1 MSALRAKSGPS
12 LDVCFF
18 EANSDPFLV
27 GRPLRF
33 LSAVDPNQGDF
44 RPIGIIIS
52 HCGVNVMTRYYFHF
66 RNGILFEDD
75 VGEEFSDPSH
85 ALQYARRVAS
95 ELAED
100 GRSKSSVIV
109 TDGGCQLFEI
119 PLPENQRP

>member
-1 MSALRAKSGPS
+1 M
-12 LDVCFF
+12 DV
-18 EANSDPFLV
+18 V

-33 LSAVDPNQGDF
+33 LSAVDSNQGDLCLV
-44 RPIGIIIS
+44 GTIIRR
-52 HCGVNVMTRYYFHF
+52 CRVKVMARYYFHF
-66 RNGILFEDD
+66 QNGILFEDD

-100 GRSKSSVIV
+100 GKSDSSVIV

-119 PLPENQRP
+119 PLPKNPGP